1 MSEKYVIVGAG
12 PVGTELSQLLA
23 ERGEEVTVVTR
34 SGGLSSERITRVAAD
49 ASDPVR
55 LTEVATGAQALFNC
69 ANPGDYTTWEQ
80 AWPPLAASLLSAV
93 ERTGATLV
101 ITGNLYPYGP
111 TDTPMV
117 EGQPDSATDHK
128 GRLRAHMWAEAL
140 EWHRAG
146 RITTV
151 EVRGSDYLG
160 PRVGGNGHIS
170 RHVATARRAK
180 AVQVIGR
187 PDLPH
192 TWTDVGD
199 MARALA
205 AVADREDS
213 WGRVWHAPSNEPRSQ
228 REALTDVLA
237 AGGLPAVT
245 VRGTPDW
252 TLAVAGLVSPLVRE
266 LRETS
271 YMFRR
276 PYVMDSARTQDF
288 LGLAPTPWDEV
299 CRRTLEG
306 N

>member
-1 MSEKYVIVGAG
+1 MSDTYVVVGAG

-23 ERGEEVTVVTR
+23 SRGEEVMVVTR
-34 SGGLSSERITRVAAD
+34 SGGQSAGPITRVAAD
-49 ASDPVR
+49 ASDPER
-55 LTEVATGAQALFNC
+55 LTELATGAKALFNC

-80 AWPPLAASLLSAV
+80 VWPPLAASLLTAA
-93 ERTGATLV
+93 EHTGATLV

-111 TDTPMV
+111 TEAPMV
-117 EGQPDSATDHK
+117 EGQPDTAVDHK
-128 GRLRAHMWAEAL
+128 GRLRARMWAEAL
-140 EWHRAG
+140 AGHQAG
-146 RITTV
+146 RVHAV

-160 PRVGGNGHIS
+160 PRVGGNGHVS
-170 RHVATARRAK
+170 RHVATARRGK
-180 AVQVIGR
+180 AAQVIGR

-199 MARALA
+199 MARTLA

-213 WGRVWHAPSNEPRSQ
+213 WGQVWHAPSNEPRSQ

-252 TLAVAGLVSPLVRE
+252 TLAVAGLFSPLVRE

-276 PYVMDSARTQDF
+276 PYVMDSARTQEF
-288 LGLAPTPWDEV
+288 LGFAPTPWDEV
-299 CRRTLEG
+299 CRRTVEG

>member
-1 MSEKYVIVGAG
+1 M
-12 PVGTELSQLLA
+12 
-23 ERGEEVTVVTR
+23 VTR
-34 SGGLSSERITRVAAD
+34 SGGLSASSVTRVAAD
-49 ASDPVR
+49 ASDPIR
-55 LTEVATGAQALFNC
+55 ITELASGAKALFNC
-69 ANPGDYTTWEQ
+69 ANPGDYTTWEEV
-80 AWPPLAASLLSAV
+80 WPPLAAGLQTAA
-93 ERTGATLV
+93 ERTGAVLV

-111 TDTPMV
+111 TETPMV

-128 GRLRAHMWAEAL
+128 GRLRARMWAEAL
-140 EWHRAG
+140 DRHRAG
-146 RITTV
+146 RLATV

-160 PRVGGNGHIS
+160 PGVGGNGHVS
-170 RHVATARRAK
+170 RHVASARRGK
-180 AVQVIGR
+180 AAQVIGR

-205 AVADREDS
+205 TVAGREDS
-213 WGRVWHAPSNEPRSQ
+213 WGQVWHAPSNEPRSQ

-237 AGGLPAVT
+237 AGGRPPVT

-252 TLAVAGLVSPLVRE
+252 TLRVAGLVSPLVRE

-276 PYVMDSARTQDF
+276 PYVMDSTRTQEF
-288 LGLAPTPWDEV
+288 LGLAPTPWGEV
-299 CRRTLEG
+299 CRRTFEG

>member
-1 MSEKYVIVGAG
+1 M
-12 PVGTELSQLLA
+12 
-23 ERGEEVTVVTR
+23 VVTR
-34 SGGLSSERITRVAAD
+34 SGGQSAGPITRVAAD
-49 ASDPVR
+49 ASDPEPDDRTGDRSEGTVQLR
-55 LTEVATGAQALFNC
+55 QPRGLHHLGAGVAATG
-69 ANPGDYTTWEQ
+69 GE
-80 AWPPLAASLLSAV
+80 SADGG
-93 ERTGATLV
+93 GAHRRHLV

-111 TDTPMV
+111 T
-117 EGQPDSATDHK
+117 EAPD
-128 GRLRAHMWAEAL
+128 GRGPARYAPSITRADSG
-140 EWHRAG
+140 RACG
-146 RITTV
+146 PRRSRAIGPGGSHAV

-160 PRVGGNGHIS
+160 PGVGGNGHIS
-170 RHVATARRAK
+170 RHVATARRGK
-180 AVQVIGR
+180 AAQVIGR

-199 MARALA
+199 MARTLA

-213 WGRVWHAPSNEPRSQ
+213 WGQVWHAPSNEPRSQ

-237 AGGLPAVT
+237 AGGLPPVT

-252 TLAVAGLVSPLVRE
+252 TLAVAGLFSPLVRE

-276 PYVMDSARTQDF
+276 PYVMDSARTQEF

-299 CRRTLEG
+299 CRRTVEG